1 MFGHTGLGM
10 LICDE
15 RGLAL
20 LLKLSLLV
28 IRASGRSLMLDVLW
42 VLDGLCLLGG
52 GAVAVVCDR
61 GWSVAEDDACGGGV
75 PVS

>member
-10 LICDE
+10 LICRDE

-28 IRASGRSLMLDVLW
+28 IRASGRSLMLDVLC
-42 VLDGLCLLGG
+42 VLDGLMFG
-52 GAVAVVCDR
+52 
-61 GWSVAEDDACGGGV
+61 CG
-75 PVS
+75 PVR